1 MMTTKTLT
9 TTAMAKMA
17 LLTIIVKTTK
27 MIATTTMSMATTI
40 QQPNRSKQLQK

>member
-9 TTAMAKMA
+9 TTAVTSMAKMA
-17 LLTIIVKTTK
+17 LLTIIVK
-27 MIATTTMSMATTI
+27 TTTMSMATTI